1 MIQIRKCESFTIH
14 QATGVATLD
23 PEKFRNLSIPYEG
36 DNDSDFLFYISENRY
51 ELEEIWDEIDEES
64 QNQLNILLDP
74 EWKEYYNSTWKWEN
88 SWYESGRED
97 ETWTKTGGF
106 EVYDT
111 TEQN

>member
-1 MIQIRKCESFTIH
+1 MLQIRKCESFTIH
-14 QATGVATLD
+14 QATGVAHLD

-36 DNDSDFLFYISENRY
+36 DNDSDFLFYISENRS

-74 EWKEYYNSTWKWEN
+74 EWKEYYNSTWKWED
-88 SWYESGRED
+88 SWYETGRED

-106 EVYDT
+106 EVIEST
-111 TEQN
+111 AQN